1 MSQTDE
7 SVILQYIRDNYKTPE
22 KVMSF
27 LCVNPA
33 ECTFLTIF
41 RSDHPELHFLTAE
54 EIISSSKHVYA
65 TNGRNLQNT
74 MIFIETELREYY
86 KILFDIWICFK
97 FAIIEYVDNQGDTK
111 TKLERTIMDYLPSQL
126 ITLLYN
132 PLFDIFYGAIGQ
144 FSDTTMTNRVI
155 QENVS
160 DIVLLYSTNI
170 EANGNSA
177 SPDWFFLTP
186 SFVWSPDAS
195 NLPYDPD
202 NPKLKLSAKAGTETL
217 ANNKEAALNFAILFI
232 IIFLIILL
240 FN

>member
-97 FAIIEYVDNQGDTK
+97 FAIIQQVDDQREIK
-111 TKLERTIMDYLPSQL
+111 MELERTIMDYLPSQL

-160 DIVLLYSTNI
+160 DIVLLYSRLYI
-170 EANGNSA
+170 FLRQ
-177 SPDWFFLTP
+177 PDSSLPFFVFDKISISLALLSNVMVYKFFDSLHRISSTIFENYIDFLTLM
-186 SFVWSPDAS
+186 FQ
-195 NLPYDPD
+195 
-202 NPKLKLSAKAGTETL
+202 T
-217 ANNKEAALNFAILFI
+217 FI
-232 IIFLIILL
+232 DIFGNTPIQ
-240 FN
+240 